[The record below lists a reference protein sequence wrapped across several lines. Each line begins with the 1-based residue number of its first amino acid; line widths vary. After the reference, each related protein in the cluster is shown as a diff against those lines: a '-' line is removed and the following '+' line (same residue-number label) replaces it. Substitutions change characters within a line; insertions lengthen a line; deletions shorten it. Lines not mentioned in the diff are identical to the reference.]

1 MARVMF
7 TAHLRRVAPAG
18 PVQAEG
24 DTVGAV
30 LANLFADHP
39 RLGTYV
45 LDDQG
50 RLRKHVAVFVEGGR
64 LANGQALDHP
74 IAPDGEIHVMQALSG
89 G

>member
-18 PVQAEG
+18 SVHADG

-30 LANLFADHP
+30 LAAVFAAHP
-39 RLGTYV
+39 KLGPYV
-45 LDDQG
+45 LDEQG
-50 RLRKHVAVFVEGGR
+50 RLRKHVAVFVGGNR
-64 LANGQALDHP
+64 LANGQALEQP
-74 IAPDGEIHVMQALSG
+74 IAPDGEIYVMQALSG